1 MIINMADSFLAW
13 DVDDL
18 ENTIPNC
25 SNVYHIPQF
34 IRQPIEHA
42 HVFELGL
49 ASGRREGSTS
59 ARQCFGS
66 VSFRFIPALNVKLAE
81 ELD

>member
-34 IRQPIEHA
+34 IRQPFEHA

-59 ARQCFGS
+59 ARQWLWMG
-66 VSFRFIPALNVKLAE
+66 VIPIHSRIKRQTRGRA
-81 ELD
+81 